1 MTAGPVFVTR
11 SGKPLRRTQ
20 VTGEIQSLAGTARV
34 APEKCNPRCLRKL
47 YLTTQ
52 AEIER
57 SVQLLAEQAYER
69 MLDTEQLAAGWE
81 MIDHL

>member
-1 MTAGPVFVTR
+1 M
-11 SGKPLRRTQ
+11 
-20 VTGEIQSLAGTARV
+20 
-34 APEKCNPRCLRKL
+34 
-47 YLTTQ
+47 TTQ

-81 MIDHL
+81 RIDHL